1 MVDSRP
7 ETSELRRVGLDLS
20 QLAAELACGEA
31 RVGLSLSQ
39 PGAELACGEA
49 RVGLDLSQKL
59 SAISISP
66 AAIASVKRS

>member
-31 RVGLSLSQ
+31 RVGL
-39 PGAELACGEA
+39 
-49 RVGLDLSQKL
+49 DLSQKL

>member
-7 ETSELRRVGLDLS
+7 ETSELRRVGL
-20 QLAAELACGEA
+20 G
-31 RVGLSLSQ
+31 LSQ